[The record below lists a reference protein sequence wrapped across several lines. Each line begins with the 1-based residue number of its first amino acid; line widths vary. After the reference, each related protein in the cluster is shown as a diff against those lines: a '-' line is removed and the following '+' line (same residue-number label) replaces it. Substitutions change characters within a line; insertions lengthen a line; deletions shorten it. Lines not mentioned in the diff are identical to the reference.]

1 MYIAYE
7 LILHNL
13 DSNYPTLENCLFG
26 AVKLKKDTDI
36 DEYKYSGYGIGF
48 CRKAF
53 FSHILLEVLVE
64 MLYFLE

>member
-7 LILHNL
+7 LILHNP

-36 DEYKYSGYGIGF
+36 DENKYFGYGIGF
-48 CRKAF
+48 CRKALF
-53 FSHILLEVLVE
+53 FHILPEVLVE